1 MPLETHIALISTIND
16 KNLRFQELETEG
28 IKWIT
33 SPPDILSPFKYHRCK
48 CTGPTSGYQIA
59 LKYDGLICRID
70 VTAWGISYKK
80 STPSYHDMEVI
91 QIANSSPYRLEI
103 VLI

>member
-1 MPLETHIALISTIND
+1 MPLETHIALISTIDNKD
-16 KNLRFQELETEG
+16 LHYQKLETDG
-28 IKWIT
+28 IEWPT
-33 SPPDILSPFKYHRCK
+33 PPPDVLSPFTYHRCK

-80 STPSYHDMEVI
+80 STPTYHDMEII
-91 QIANSSPYRLEI
+91 QISNSSPYRLEI